1 MRRPPL
7 HRASWGEVFDDSNDS
22 NPAVTY
28 VGCPPLCT
36 AAAAGKRND
45 DDGGGGMGNDA
56 GLFTLTC
63 TAVFADWNPRRLH
76 T

>member
-28 VGCPPLCT
+28 VEHSDVQPSSNQDISH
-36 AAAAGKRND
+36 AAGLHRQLSSS
-45 DDGGGGMGNDA
+45 M
-56 GLFTLTC
+56 L
-63 TAVFADWNPRRLH
+63 WN
-76 T
+76 